1 MGSVGDREPRD
12 FAFVQFVDAYD
23 AAEARC
29 HMNRQTFSGREIS
42 VVVAAETKKRLEDM
56 PRRTRV
62 RTISVSFSIT
72 FSFSSLPF
80 WFSKSSSFKLTTL
93 SPQVQGMQNT
103 HDHQENPQKSDIV
116 TAVAGH
122 ILQGD
127 EVYYTCVWGLLV
139 QQSFDPK
146 ATKYDNDY
154 LLNCSLWIKCLMMAR
169 QNKCWRGSR
178 FWGRGLK

>member
-1 MGSVGDREPRD
+1 MIPEELRVPFERFGVVRDVYIPKNYYTGGSVYKEPRD

-29 HMNRQTFSGREIS
+29 HMNRQIFSGREIS

-56 PRRTRV
+56 RRRTRV

-122 ILQGD
+122 ILQGKLSTSLMKH
-127 EVYYTCVWGLLV
+127 ELTGGLLHL
-139 QQSFDPK
+139 DE
-146 ATKYDNDY
+146 
-154 LLNCSLWIKCLMMAR
+154 L
-169 QNKCWRGSR
+169 
-178 FWGRGLK
+178 

>member
-1 MGSVGDREPRD
+1 MIPEELRVPFERFGVVRDVYIPKNYYTGGSGVRETEPRD

-29 HMNRQTFSGREIS
+29 HMNRQIFSGREIS

-56 PRRTRV
+56 RRRTRV
-62 RTISVSFSIT
+62 RDDLGLIQYHVLLLLVTILVLEVVIVQGEQACI
-72 FSFSSLPF
+72 LLMQGLILLRQNVE
-80 WFSKSSSFKLTTL
+80 LTTL

-122 ILQGD
+122 ILQG
-127 EVYYTCVWGLLV
+127 
-139 QQSFDPK
+139 
-146 ATKYDNDY
+146 
-154 LLNCSLWIKCLMMAR
+154 
-169 QNKCWRGSR
+169 SR
-178 FWGRGLK
+178 FWGRESFL

>member
-1 MGSVGDREPRD
+1 MFIFQRTITQGGLYKEPRD

-29 HMNRQTFSGREIS
+29 HMNRQTFSGREIC

-62 RTISVSFSIT
+62 RSDDLGLIQYHVLLLLVTILVLEVVIVQG
-72 FSFSSLPF
+72 LMLLRQNVE
-80 WFSKSSSFKLTTL
+80 LTTL

-122 ILQGD
+122 ILQ
-127 EVYYTCVWGLLV
+127 
-139 QQSFDPK
+139 
-146 ATKYDNDY
+146 
-154 LLNCSLWIKCLMMAR
+154 
-169 QNKCWRGSR
+169 
-178 FWGRGLK
+178 

>member
-1 MGSVGDREPRD
+1 MNYYTGGSVYKEPRD

-62 RTISVSFSIT
+62 RSDDLGLIQYHVLLLLVTILVLEVVIVQG
-72 FSFSSLPF
+72 LILLRQNVE
-80 WFSKSSSFKLTTL
+80 LTTL

-103 HDHQENPQKSDIV
+103 DDHQENPQKSDIV

-127 EVYYTCVWGLLV
+127 EPLDQDTTLV
-139 QQSFDPK
+139 
-146 ATKYDNDY
+146 
-154 LLNCSLWIKCLMMAR
+154 
-169 QNKCWRGSR
+169 
-178 FWGRGLK
+178 

>member
-1 MGSVGDREPRD
+1 MIPEELRVPFERFGVVRDVYIPKNYYTGGSVYKEPLD

-29 HMNRQTFSGREIS
+29 HMNRQIFSGREIS

-56 PRRTRV
+56 RRRTRV

-80 WFSKSSSFKLTTL
+80 WFSKSSSFKGLILLRQNVELTTL

-103 HDHQENPQKSDIV
+103 HDQQENPQKSDIV

-122 ILQGD
+122 ILQ
-127 EVYYTCVWGLLV
+127 C
-139 QQSFDPK
+139 
-146 ATKYDNDY
+146 
-154 LLNCSLWIKCLMMAR
+154 LWIKCLMMAG
-169 QNKCWRGSR
+169 QNKKA
-178 FWGRGLK
+178 FYEV